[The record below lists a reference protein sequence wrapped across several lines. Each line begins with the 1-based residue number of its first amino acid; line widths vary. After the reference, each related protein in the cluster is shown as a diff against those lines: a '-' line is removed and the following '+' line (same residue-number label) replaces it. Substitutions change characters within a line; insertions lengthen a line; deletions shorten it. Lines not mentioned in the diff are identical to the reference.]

1 MGGHGDA
8 LPTGTAVSR
17 GLLAI
22 TSQGHRLMAAARAAA
37 STLAAKVF
45 ASAPTIPSSR
55 RSAPSLTLT
64 WEDERTSALV
74 AAPALKRSDQF
85 RQIWELLIVMN
96 LHWSNLKNKHKN
108 SDGY

>member
-1 MGGHGDA
+1 MVLIPA
-8 LPTGTAVSR
+8 ASASRRKSVPT
-17 GLLAI
+17 
-22 TSQGHRLMAAARAAA
+22 RAAA

-45 ASAPTIPSSR
+45 VSAPTIQSSP

-64 WEDERTSALV
+64 WEDERTSALA

-96 LHWSNLKNKHKN
+96 LHWSNLKNKHRN